1 MSGLYCIDVTCVL
14 FHYLFSWS
22 RVTNHLRPFQT
33 QGLKDKGLVFPVE
46 FTVGR
51 LMDIVDATEEEHSG
65 GMFDWAGQ
73 AIPF

>member
-1 MSGLYCIDVTCVL
+1 MVDTLLYDLYVIPISVL
-14 FHYLFSWS
+14 IIMI
-22 RVTNHLRPFQT
+22 HLRPFQT

-51 LMDIVDATEEEHSG
+51 LMDIVDASEEEHSG

-73 AIPF
+73 SIPF

>member
-1 MSGLYCIDVTCVL
+1 MCYFNICSHG
-14 FHYLFSWS
+14 HES
-22 RVTNHLRPFQT
+22 RIIFRPFQT